1 MKAISVLIIA
11 AALTFLSYKFVY
23 PPLAEA
29 LGIDR
34 LGKEET
40 PIQVVAA
47 PAPKAEP
54 KPVAPVP
61 VKAEPKPM
69 VEAPKPAMPVVMA
82 PEPPP
87 VPEPVKPK
95 EGEFVPPEFPPIETV
110 VGNWSTIPK
119 SAFPRP
125 VKMNR
130 QFEFKIKIGSGTASS
145 VVPAGRDVIAV
156 AQQGQS
162 LVIAPTPD
170 STARGE
176 VAMEDTNLKDVL
188 TVTYDKWKTWRT
200 ETLRRAHEFKKSAAS
215 RVIKG
220 GPTVAGDDKPE
231 KNADGAY
238 PVLLASMSSGEVTE
252 IKPDNVKEWGEV
264 AREKIEDTDY
274 WTIIVKYETV
284 TMFGKFDTEA
294 QARVRNGKV
303 IKWVYTGSGEVVP

>member
-1 MKAISVLIIA
+1 MKAILVLIIA

-23 PPLAEA
+23 PPIAA
-29 LGIDR
+29 SLGIDK
-34 LGKEET
+34 LGKEEPT
-40 PIQVVAA
+40 PIVAV
-47 PAPKAEP
+47 APKPEKTEP
-54 KPVAPVP
+54 IPEAPTPV
-61 VKAEPKPM
+61 M
-69 VEAPKPAMPVVMA
+69 EAPKPEAPKPEMPVVMA
-82 PEPPP
+82 PEPAPT
-87 VPEPVKPK
+87 PEPTKPK

-130 QFEFKIKIGSGTASS
+130 QFEFKIKVGSGTASS

-156 AQQGQS
+156 AQQGQT

-176 VAMEDTNLKDVL
+176 VSMEDTNLKDVL
-188 TVTYDKWKTWRT
+188 TSTYDKWKVWRL
-200 ETLRRAHEFKKSAAS
+200 ETLRRAHEFKKTAGS
-215 RVIKG
+215 RVIKS

-231 KNADGAY
+231 KNAEGAY
-238 PVLLASMSSGEVTE
+238 PLLLASMSAGEVTE
-252 IKPDNVKEWGEV
+252 IKPDNIKEWGDV
-264 AREKIEDTDY
+264 AREKIDDTDF

-294 QARVRNGKV
+294 QARIKNGKV
-303 IKWVYTGSGEVVP
+303 LKWVYTGSGEVVP

>member
-1 MKAISVLIIA
+1 MKAILVLIIA

-23 PPLAEA
+23 PPIAA
-29 LGIDR
+29 SLGIDK
-34 LGKEET
+34 LGKEEPT
-40 PIQVVAA
+40 PIVVVA
-47 PAPKAEP
+47 P
-54 KPVAPVP
+54 KPEKTEPIPEAPTP
-61 VKAEPKPM
+61 VM
-69 VEAPKPAMPVVMA
+69 EAPKPEAPKPEMPVVMA
-82 PEPPP
+82 PEPAPI
-87 VPEPVKPK
+87 PEPSKPK

-156 AQQGQS
+156 AQQGQT

-176 VAMEDTNLKDVL
+176 VSMEDTNLKDVL
-188 TVTYDKWKTWRT
+188 TSTYDKWKVWRL
-200 ETLRRAHEFKKSAAS
+200 ETLRRAHEFKKTAGS
-215 RVIKG
+215 RVIKS

-231 KNADGAY
+231 KNAEGAY
-238 PVLLASMSSGEVTE
+238 PLLLASMSAGEVTE
-252 IKPDNVKEWGEV
+252 IKPDNIKEWGEV
-264 AREKIEDTDY
+264 AREKIDDTDF

-294 QARVRNGKV
+294 QARIKNGKV
-303 IKWVYTGSGEVVP
+303 LKWVYTGSGEVVP

>member
-1 MKAISVLIIA
+1 MKAIFVLIIA

-23 PPLAEA
+23 PPIAA
-29 LGIDR
+29 SLGIEK
-34 LGKEET
+34 LGKEEPT
-40 PIQVVAA
+40 PIVVVA
-47 PAPKAEP
+47 P
-54 KPVAPVP
+54 KPEKTEPVP
-61 VKAEPKPM
+61 EAPTPVM
-69 VEAPKPAMPVVMA
+69 EAPKPEAPKPEMPVVMA
-82 PEPPP
+82 PEPVPT
-87 VPEPVKPK
+87 PEPTKPK
-95 EGEFVPPEFPPIETV
+95 EGEFIPPEFPPIETV

-156 AQQGQS
+156 AQQGQT

-176 VAMEDTNLKDVL
+176 VSMEDTNLKDVL
-188 TVTYDKWKTWRT
+188 TSTYDKWKVWRV
-200 ETLRRAHEFKKSAAS
+200 ETLRRAHEFKKTAGT
-215 RVIKG
+215 RVVKS

-238 PVLLASMSSGEVTE
+238 PLLLASMSAGEVTE
-252 IKPDNVKEWGEV
+252 IKPDNIKEWGEV
-264 AREKIEDTDY
+264 AREKIEDTDF

-294 QARVRNGKV
+294 QARIKNGKV
-303 IKWVYTGSGEVVP
+303 LKWVYTGSGEVVP

>member
-1 MKAISVLIIA
+1 MKAIFVLIIA

-23 PPLAEA
+23 PPIAA
-29 LGIDR
+29 SLGIDK
-34 LGKEET
+34 LGKEEPT
-40 PIQVVAA
+40 PIVVVA
-47 PAPKAEP
+47 P
-54 KPVAPVP
+54 KPEKTEPIPEAPTP
-61 VKAEPKPM
+61 VM
-69 VEAPKPAMPVVMA
+69 EAPKPEAPKPEMPVVMA
-82 PEPPP
+82 PEPVPT
-87 VPEPVKPK
+87 PEPTKPK
-95 EGEFVPPEFPPIETV
+95 EGEFIPPEFPPIETV

-156 AQQGQS
+156 AQQGQT

-176 VAMEDTNLKDVL
+176 VSMEDTNLKDVL
-188 TVTYDKWKTWRT
+188 TSTYDKWKVWRL
-200 ETLRRAHEFKKSAAS
+200 ETLRRAHEFKKTAGS
-215 RVIKG
+215 RVVKS

-238 PVLLASMSSGEVTE
+238 PLLLASMSAGEVTE
-252 IKPDNVKEWGEV
+252 IKPDNIKEWGEV
-264 AREKIEDTDY
+264 AREKIDDTDF

-294 QARVRNGKV
+294 QARVKNGKV
-303 IKWVYTGSGEVVP
+303 LKWVYTGSGEVVP

>member
-1 MKAISVLIIA
+1 MKAIFVLIIA

-23 PPLAEA
+23 PPIAA
-29 LGIDR
+29 SLGIDK
-34 LGKEET
+34 LGKEEPT
-40 PIQVVAA
+40 PIVVVA
-47 PAPKAEP
+47 P
-54 KPVAPVP
+54 KPEKTEPIPEAPTP
-61 VKAEPKPM
+61 VM
-69 VEAPKPAMPVVMA
+69 EAPKPEAPKPEMPVVMA
-82 PEPPP
+82 PEPVPT
-87 VPEPVKPK
+87 PEPTKPK
-95 EGEFVPPEFPPIETV
+95 EGEFIPPEFPPIETV

-156 AQQGQS
+156 AQQGQT

-176 VAMEDTNLKDVL
+176 VSMEDTNLKDVL
-188 TVTYDKWKTWRT
+188 TSTYDKWKVWRL
-200 ETLRRAHEFKKSAAS
+200 ETLRRAHEFKKTAGS
-215 RVIKG
+215 RAVKS

-238 PVLLASMSSGEVTE
+238 PLLLASMSAGEVTE
-252 IKPDNVKEWGEV
+252 IKPDNIKEWGEV
-264 AREKIEDTDY
+264 AREKIDDTDF

-294 QARVRNGKV
+294 QARVKNGKV
-303 IKWVYTGSGEVVP
+303 LKWVYTGSGEVVP

>member
-1 MKAISVLIIA
+1 MKAILVLIIA

-23 PPLAEA
+23 PPIAA
-29 LGIDR
+29 SLGIDK
-34 LGKEET
+34 LGKEEPT
-40 PIQVVAA
+40 PVVVVA
-47 PAPKAEP
+47 P
-54 KPVAPVP
+54 KPEKTEPIPEAPTP
-61 VKAEPKPM
+61 AM
-69 VEAPKPAMPVVMA
+69 EAPKPEAPKPEMPVVMA
-82 PEPPP
+82 PEPAPT
-87 VPEPVKPK
+87 PEPPKPK

-156 AQQGQS
+156 AQQGQT

-176 VAMEDTNLKDVL
+176 VSMEDTNLKDVL
-188 TVTYDKWKTWRT
+188 TSTYDKWKVWRV
-200 ETLRRAHEFKKSAAS
+200 ETLRRAHEFKKTAGT
-215 RVIKG
+215 RVVKS

-231 KNADGAY
+231 KNAEGAY
-238 PVLLASMSSGEVTE
+238 PLLLASMSAGEVTE
-252 IKPDNVKEWGEV
+252 IKPDNIKEWGEV
-264 AREKIEDTDY
+264 AREKIEDTDF

-294 QARVRNGKV
+294 QARIKNGKV
-303 IKWVYTGSGEVVP
+303 LKWVYTGSGEVVP

>member
-1 MKAISVLIIA
+1 MKAIFVLIIA

-23 PPLAEA
+23 PPIAA
-29 LGIDR
+29 SLGIDK
-34 LGKEET
+34 LGKEEPT
-40 PIQVVAA
+40 PIVVVA
-47 PAPKAEP
+47 P
-54 KPVAPVP
+54 KPEKTEPVP
-61 VKAEPKPM
+61 EAPTPVM
-69 VEAPKPAMPVVMA
+69 EAPKPEAPKPEMPVVMA
-82 PEPPP
+82 PEPVPT
-87 VPEPVKPK
+87 PEPTKPK
-95 EGEFVPPEFPPIETV
+95 EGEFIPPEFPPIETV

-156 AQQGQS
+156 AQQGQT

-176 VAMEDTNLKDVL
+176 VSMEDTNLKDVL
-188 TVTYDKWKTWRT
+188 TSTYDKWKVWRV
-200 ETLRRAHEFKKSAAS
+200 ETLRRAHEFKKTAGT
-215 RVIKG
+215 RVVKS

-238 PVLLASMSSGEVTE
+238 PLLLASMSAGEVTE
-252 IKPDNVKEWGEV
+252 IKPDNIKEWGEV
-264 AREKIEDTDY
+264 AREKIEDTDF

-294 QARVRNGKV
+294 QARIKNGKV
-303 IKWVYTGSGEVVP
+303 LKWVYTGSGEVVP

>member
-1 MKAISVLIIA
+1 M
-11 AALTFLSYKFVY
+11 
-23 PPLAEA
+23 
-29 LGIDR
+29 
-34 LGKEET
+34 
-40 PIQVVAA
+40 
-47 PAPKAEP
+47 
-54 KPVAPVP
+54 P
-61 VKAEPKPM
+61 VKEEPKPM

-87 VPEPVKPK
+87 MPEPVKPK

-188 TVTYDKWKTWRT
+188 TVTYDKWKTWRI

-231 KNADGAY
+231 KNAEGAY

-294 QARVRNGKV
+294 QARVKNGKV

>member
-1 MKAISVLIIA
+1 MKAILVLIIA

-23 PPLAEA
+23 PPIAA
-29 LGIDR
+29 SLGIDK
-34 LGKEET
+34 LGKEE
-40 PIQVVAA
+40 PAPVVVVA
-47 PAPKAEP
+47 P
-54 KPVAPVP
+54 KPEKTEPIPEAPTP
-61 VKAEPKPM
+61 VM
-69 VEAPKPAMPVVMA
+69 EAPKPEAPKPEIPVVMA
-82 PEPPP
+82 PEPAPT
-87 VPEPVKPK
+87 PEPAKPK
-95 EGEFVPPEFPPIETV
+95 EGEFVPPDFPPIETV
-110 VGNWSTIPK
+110 VGNWSAIPK

-156 AQQGQS
+156 AQQGQT

-176 VAMEDTNLKDVL
+176 VSMEDTNLKDVL
-188 TVTYDKWKTWRT
+188 TSTYDKWKVWRV
-200 ETLRRAHEFKKSAAS
+200 ETLRRAHEFKKTAGS
-215 RVIKG
+215 RVVKS

-238 PVLLASMSSGEVTE
+238 PLLLASMSAGEVTE
-252 IKPDNVKEWGEV
+252 IKPDNIKEWGEV
-264 AREKIEDTDY
+264 AREKIDDTDF

-294 QARVRNGKV
+294 QARIKNGKV
-303 IKWVYTGSGEVVP
+303 LKWVYTGSGEVVP

>member
-1 MKAISVLIIA
+1 MKAIFVLIIA

-23 PPLAEA
+23 PPIAA
-29 LGIDR
+29 SLGIDK
-34 LGKEET
+34 LGKEEPT
-40 PIQVVAA
+40 PIVVVA
-47 PAPKAEP
+47 P
-54 KPVAPVP
+54 KPEKTEPVP
-61 VKAEPKPM
+61 EAPTPVM
-69 VEAPKPAMPVVMA
+69 EAPKPEAPKPEMPVVMA
-82 PEPPP
+82 PEPVPT
-87 VPEPVKPK
+87 PEPTKPK
-95 EGEFVPPEFPPIETV
+95 EGEFIPPEFPPIETV

-156 AQQGQS
+156 AQQGQT

-176 VAMEDTNLKDVL
+176 VSMEDTNLKDLL
-188 TVTYDKWKTWRT
+188 TSTYDKWKVWRV
-200 ETLRRAHEFKKSAAS
+200 ETLRRAHEFKKTAGT
-215 RVIKG
+215 RVVKS

-238 PVLLASMSSGEVTE
+238 PLLLASMSAGEVTE
-252 IKPDNVKEWGEV
+252 IKPDNIKEWGEV
-264 AREKIEDTDY
+264 AREKIEDTDF

-294 QARVRNGKV
+294 QARIKNGKV
-303 IKWVYTGSGEVVP
+303 LKWVYTGSGEVVP

>member
-1 MKAISVLIIA
+1 MKAILVLIIA

-23 PPLAEA
+23 PPIAA
-29 LGIDR
+29 SLGIDK
-34 LGKEET
+34 LGKEEPT
-40 PIQVVAA
+40 PIVVVA
-47 PAPKAEP
+47 P
-54 KPVAPVP
+54 KPEKTEPIPEAPTP
-61 VKAEPKPM
+61 VM
-69 VEAPKPAMPVVMA
+69 EAPKPEAPKPEMPVVMA
-82 PEPPP
+82 PEPAPT
-87 VPEPVKPK
+87 PEPTKPK

-156 AQQGQS
+156 AQQGQT

-176 VAMEDTNLKDVL
+176 VSMEDTNLKDVL
-188 TVTYDKWKTWRT
+188 TSTYDKWKVWRL
-200 ETLRRAHEFKKSAAS
+200 ETLRRAHEFKKTAGS
-215 RVIKG
+215 RVIKS

-231 KNADGAY
+231 KNAEGAY
-238 PVLLASMSSGEVTE
+238 PLLLASMSAGEVTE
-252 IKPDNVKEWGEV
+252 IKPDNIKEWGEV
-264 AREKIEDTDY
+264 AREKIDDTDF

-294 QARVRNGKV
+294 QARIKNGKV
-303 IKWVYTGSGEVVP
+303 LKWVYTGSGEVVP